1 MFSIKIIKP
10 KVIIW
15 KYIKVDY
22 MISIIDYGM
31 GNIGSVS
38 NAVKLLGYDIVVPK
52 NKNDIK
58 NSTHIILPGVGSFY
72 NGMKNLK
79 KMKLIDI
86 LNEEVLDKK
95 KPFLGLCLGM
105 QILADD
111 GEEGG
116 YAAGLGWISGSVKKF
131 QIDETKFKIPHVGWN
146 DIFPRTNSILFQNI
160 QTPIFY
166 FVHSYQFLVRDK
178 TCISAECEY
187 GTKFVAAVEKDN
199 IFGLQFHTEK
209 SQREGL
215 KVLENF
221 LQIKN

>member
-1 MFSIKIIKP
+1 
-10 KVIIW
+10 
-15 KYIKVDY
+15 

-38 NAVKLLGYDIVVPK
+38 NAVKLLGYDIVIPK
-52 NKNDIK
+52 DKSDIK
-58 NSTHIILPGVGSFY
+58 NSTHIILPGVGSFSD
-72 NGMKNLK
+72 GMKNLQ
-79 KMKLIDI
+79 KMKFVDI
-86 LNEEVLDKK
+86 LTEEVLDNK

-105 QILADD
+105 QILVDD

-116 YAAGLGWISGSVKKF
+116 HTLGLGWISGTVKKL
-131 QIDETKFKIPHVGWN
+131 QIDETKFRIPHVGWN
-146 DIFPRTNSILFQNI
+146 DIFPRTTSILFHNI

-166 FVHSYQFLVRDK
+166 FVHSYQFLVRDNA
-178 TCISAECEY
+178 CISAECEY

-221 LQIKN
+221 LHVENHR

>member
-1 MFSIKIIKP
+1 MHQKELL
-10 KVIIW
+10 
-15 KYIKVDY
+15 
-22 MISIIDYGM
+22 ISIIDYGM

-38 NAVKLLGYDIVVPK
+38 NAVKLLGYDIVIYK
-52 NKNDIK
+52 DKKDIK

-72 NGMKNLK
+72 DGMRNLK
-79 KMKLIDI
+79 KMNLIDI

-116 YAAGLGWISGSVKKF
+116 YSAGLGWISGSVKKL
-131 QIDETKFKIPHVGWN
+131 QIDETILKIPHVGWN
-146 DIFPRTNSILFQNI
+146 DVFPKKNSILFQNI

-166 FVHSYQFLVRDK
+166 FVHSYHFLVTDK
-178 TCISAECEY
+178 NCISAECEY
-187 GTKFVAAVEKDN
+187 GTKFVAAVEKGN

-221 LQIKN
+221 LSIKNE